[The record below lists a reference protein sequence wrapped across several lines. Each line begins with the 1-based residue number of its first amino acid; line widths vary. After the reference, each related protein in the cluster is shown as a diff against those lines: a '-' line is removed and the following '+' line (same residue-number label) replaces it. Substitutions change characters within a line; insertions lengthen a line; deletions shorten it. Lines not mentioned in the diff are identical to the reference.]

1 MNEAVN
7 NTVTGGVSGMSDFVT
22 AITNTT
28 LKGSIT
34 SANLWDQI
42 EMAVPIVAVGFIV
55 GFGLYILRRAMRGA
69 QKGKARV

>member
-22 AITNTT
+22 AITQNT
-28 LKGSIT
+28 LQGGIT
-34 SANLWDQI
+34 AANLWDQI